1 MGLSEWDLF
10 YIDGL
15 HRKFLS
21 GHHTLFIPNIPK
33 FHYSIGYRSENIA
46 FAGIAF
52 WPGKLFANPIQQ
64 RDERH
69 SANKTHTENPKQK
82 RRTSY
87 ER

>member
-1 MGLSEWDLF
+1 MGFSEWDLF

-46 FAGIAF
+46 FAGIAKHRILAREAF
-52 WPGKLFANPIQQ
+52 C
-64 RDERH
+64 E
-69 SANKTHTENPKQK
+69 SHTTV
-82 RRTSY
+82 R
-87 ER
+87 